1 MMGVTLRV
9 SPTVPELNCASPGF
23 HVKHVD
29 TELSV
34 IAEACGQRR
43 TLGWP
48 RWNGGGFMTCQNVGC
63 RDNRAAGW
71 ALPGTVVKYA
81 RGPTN
86 ASRHSPSGLTWGGVG
101 IGLYPPPCDSVLE
114 SRAGKGR
121 CGRPPGGNAV
131 PGHHEPAGS
140 IKPAARCP
148 QR

>member
-9 SPTVPELNCASPGF
+9 SPTVPELDCASPGF

-63 RDNRAAGW
+63 CDNRAAGW
-71 ALPGTVVKYA
+71 GMSWNHSEVRTRPDQCLPPLAEWVDLGRGRNRPLPSALRLCAGV
-81 RGPTN
+81 
-86 ASRHSPSGLTWGGVG
+86 WG
-101 IGLYPPPCDSVLE
+101 
-114 SRAGKGR
+114 R
-121 CGRPPGGNAV
+121 
-131 PGHHEPAGS
+131 
-140 IKPAARCP
+140 
-148 QR
+148 